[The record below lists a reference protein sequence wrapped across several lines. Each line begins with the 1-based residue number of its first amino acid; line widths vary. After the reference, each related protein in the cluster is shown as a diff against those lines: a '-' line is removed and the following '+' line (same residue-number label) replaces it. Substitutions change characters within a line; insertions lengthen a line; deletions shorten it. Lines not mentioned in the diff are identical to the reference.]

1 MGFIAQALGLSGGGG
16 GSSAAQEKQVALQQQ
31 QEQRIAAQEAAAGQ
45 QMAASIRA
53 RTRGG
58 YRQLLSP
65 ERARSLPQSKKNTL
79 KKWQRK
85 PVAPI
90 PT

>member
-1 MGFIAQALGLSGGGG
+1 MGFIAQALGLGGSSG

-65 ERARSLPQSKKNTL
+65 ERIAPETGLPTKLSGL
-79 KKWQRK
+79 
-85 PVAPI
+85 
-90 PT
+90 

>member
-1 MGFIAQALGLSGGGG
+1 MGFIAQALGLSGGG
-16 GSSAAQEKQVALQQQ
+16 SSAPSPAQEKQVALQEK

-65 ERARSLPQSKKNTL
+65 ERIAPETGLPTKLSGL
-79 KKWQRK
+79 
-85 PVAPI
+85 
-90 PT
+90 

>member
-16 GSSAAQEKQVALQQQ
+16 GSSAAQDKQAALQQK
-31 QEQRIAAQEAAAGQ
+31 QEERIAAQEAAAGQ

-65 ERARSLPQSKKNTL
+65 ERIAPETGLPTKLSGL
-79 KKWQRK
+79 
-85 PVAPI
+85 
-90 PT
+90 